1 MGSMVSCPTPR
12 VAEVMPEPD
21 VPLAA
26 DQVRLRTL
34 FAGISGLS
42 ELVCT
47 TR

>member
-12 VAEVMPEPD
+12 VAEVMPA
-21 VPLAA
+21 LAA
-26 DQVRLRTL
+26 NQVRLRTL